1 MHADWH
7 GCSLRID
14 APRRGEQGFTLI
26 EMVVSLAIVA
36 LLATM
41 ARPVLEVAATRHREA
56 TLRDGLRTLRTAID
70 AYAGAVAE
78 GAVLNPVVDA
88 AAERT
93 PAAVATA
100 SADAPSSP
108 PNKPL
113 PTYPSRL
120 QLLVDGVPVSAEP
133 DAPKRYF
140 LRRLPRDPFADT
152 NLPAADTWGL
162 RASTSPPQAPQAGAD
177 VFDVYSR
184 SNRRALDGT
193 LYSDW

>member
-7 GCSLRID
+7 GCSLRIG
-14 APRRGEQGFTLI
+14 ASRRGEQGFTLI

-78 GAVLNPVVDA
+78 GAVLHPATA
-88 AAERT
+88 AADT
-93 PAAVATA
+93 PSAA
-100 SADAPSSP
+100 

-140 LRRLPRDPFADT
+140 LRRLPRDPFADVS
-152 NLPAADTWGL
+152 LPAADTWGL
-162 RASTSPPQAPQAGAD
+162 RASSSPPQAPQAGAD

-184 SNRRALDGT
+184 SSRRALDGT